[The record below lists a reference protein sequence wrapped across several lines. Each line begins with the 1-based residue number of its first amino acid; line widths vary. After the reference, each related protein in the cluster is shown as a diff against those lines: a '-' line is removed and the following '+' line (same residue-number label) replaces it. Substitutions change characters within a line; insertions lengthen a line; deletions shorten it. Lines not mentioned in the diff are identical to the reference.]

1 MDLSALL
8 EKYKNCPCGK
18 EHVSVIKAVEIDN
31 GVVHEVGKILSE
43 NGFPKKILLVS
54 DEPAFAAA
62 DGIMESLEKSGF
74 SVKKYIYPIMKK
86 PLVSQV
92 MFLRDLSGDCDGILS
107 VGTGSVNDICRYA
120 AYLAKKKFAIFG
132 TAPSMDGFAS
142 SVAPIVSDEG
152 FKVTYSTN
160 QPSVIMADTKIL
172 AAAPAELKAAGFG
185 DVIGKKIARVDWEV
199 SRLITGEYFCQNVA
213 ELVEDVVDTL
223 ASLADKL
230 LTNDEAAA
238 KVAMESLVLSGL
250 SMSLVGVSRPAS
262 GAEHM
267 IAHFWEIKQLE
278 LMGDHDYH
286 GKLVGIAT
294 VKIAEE
300 YRKLAKIK
308 EVFPGEEFID
318 WAPVEAAYG
327 PNLYRDVKELNKIPI
342 TKDIDPALLR
352 ERWREITE
360 IINKFVPETDELVRL
375 MTVAGATVDPAKADL
390 DEKLVSDAMN
400 YHAYMRNRI
409 TLSRLRPMLKI

>member
-1 MDLSALL
+1 
-8 EKYKNCPCGK
+8 
-18 EHVSVIKAVEIDN
+18 
-31 GVVHEVGKILSE
+31 
-43 NGFPKKILLVS
+43 
-54 DEPAFAAA
+54 
-62 DGIMESLEKSGF
+62 
-74 SVKKYIYPIMKK
+74 
-86 PLVSQV
+86 
-92 MFLRDLSGDCDGILS
+92 
-107 VGTGSVNDICRYA
+107 
-120 AYLAKKKFAIFG
+120 
-132 TAPSMDGFAS
+132 
-142 SVAPIVSDEG
+142 
-152 FKVTYSTN
+152 
-160 QPSVIMADTKIL
+160 
-172 AAAPAELKAAGFG
+172 
-185 DVIGKKIARVDWEV
+185 
-199 SRLITGEYFCQNVA
+199 
-213 ELVEDVVDTL
+213 
-223 ASLADKL
+223 
-230 LTNDEAAA
+230 
-238 KVAMESLVLSGL
+238 
-250 SMSLVGVSRPAS
+250 MSLVGVSRPAS

-327 PNLYRDVKELNKIPI
+327 PNLYRDVNELNKIPI

-352 ERWREITE
+352 ERLREITE

>member
-120 AYLAKKKFAIFG
+120 AYLAKKEFAIFG

-238 KVAMESLVLSGL
+238 KVAMEALVLSGL

-308 EVFPGEEFID
+308 EVFPVEEFID